1 MNKIDFIK
9 GAVVII
15 IGLII
20 SINLIAGVYAVPK
33 IEPYV
38 NDFAN
43 VLTSEQISS
52 LNLLIDEI
60 EQNTTW
66 EIAIVSVPNTEGMD
80 RLEYANKIGDENGVG
95 KLDKDNG
102 LVVLWSEGE
111 DRGLAIA
118 SGRYSESIFND
129 AKLARI
135 LRAARPYFDNQTYYE
150 GYLNI
155 TLELKQEIVAPTNE
169 TNTDAP
175 TNDFPIFFVIII
187 AIIFGAMIII
197 PIIKNS
203 DSDSSYSSSSY
214 GRSSGSSSGSSGGFS
229 SGSFSGSGSFGGG
242 GAKA

>member
-9 GAVVII
+9 GALVII

-187 AIIFGAMIII
+187 GAGLFFFIVI
-197 PIIKNS
+197 PVIADSRSS
-203 DSDSSYSSSSY
+203 DSGSSSWY
-214 GRSSGSSSGSSGGFS
+214 GSSSSSSGSSGGFS
-229 SGSFSGSGSFGGG
+229 SGGSFSGSGSFGGG

>member
-1 MNKIDFIK
+1 MRRKILLV
-9 GAVVII
+9 AA
-15 IGLII
+15 LII
-20 SINLIAGVYAVPK
+20 TFLFLMFTLSVILVSAVPK

-43 VLTSEQISS
+43 VLTQEQISS

-60 EQNTTW
+60 EKNTTW

-102 LVVLWSEGE
+102 LVVLWSAG
-111 DRGLAIA
+111 DDKGLAIA

-129 AKLARI
+129 AKLGRI
-135 LRAARPYFDNQTYYE
+135 LRTAKPYFDNQNYYE

-155 TLELKQEIVAPTNE
+155 TLELKKEIVNPTNE
-169 TNTDAP
+169 TDNST
-175 TNDFPIFFVIII
+175 TNSTSNLTIEPELPELLVIII
-187 AIIFGAMIII
+187 LIII
-197 PIIKNS
+197 GVLIFIFVILPS
-203 DSDSSYSSSSY
+203 GGWSS
-214 GRSSGSSSGSSGGFS
+214 GGGSSSG
-229 SGSFSGSGSFGGG
+229 GSFGGGSFGGG